1 MTPGRLALRVLL
13 VVSAGTTSG
22 PLAASDLLHAPQPLR
37 IDMNVQTPASFYY
50 PLGPHL

>member
-22 PLAASDLLHAPQPLR
+22 PLATSDPLHAPQPLR
-37 IDMNVQTPASFYY
+37 INMNVQAPASFYY